1 MNMPSLVIMGEDD
14 PLTDPAAT
22 SAHVDAIADAKELL
36 FYVGEDHAPD
46 TRTSGQ
52 LGPSVY
58 VYPADWLADRAAGV
72 PPESRLITVDAL
84 GQPTPSPG
92 RLLPAIPT
100 ARRRT

>member
-46 TRTSGQ
+46 TLAPPVSSAHRYTSTRPIGW
-52 LGPSVY
+52 P
-58 VYPADWLADRAAGV
+58 
-72 PPESRLITVDAL
+72 T
-84 GQPTPSPG
+84 GQPG
-92 RLLPAIPT
+92 C
-100 ARRRT
+100 RRSRG